1 MAAVRERVARA
12 VRGAED
18 RANKLEAEI
27 AVVRE
32 RAARAEG
39 WLQTI
44 HKEIEAKLIAPM
56 MARRSD
62 SGAGPSQVS

>member
-1 MAAVRERVARA
+1 MQL
-12 VRGAED
+12 RGAED

-27 AVVRE
+27 AVVRQ
-32 RAARAEG
+32 RAARAEE

-44 HKEIEAKLIAPM
+44 HKVIEEKLIAPL

-62 SGAGPSQVS
+62 SGAGPSVS